1 MDFKKRMETL
11 RKAIHEHDYRYYV
24 LADPQITDFEY
35 DALMRELQELEQQH
49 PELITPDSPTQ
60 RVAGRPTKEFETV
73 RHRYPMLS
81 LSNTYNEQDFRAFD
95 QRVRNALNAAY
106 SYVAE
111 LKIDGLAISLIYENG
126 LLVQGVTRGDGVQ
139 GDDITNNIR
148 TIRSIPLTIRPVE
161 GVPSDFEVRGEVYL
175 PRANFEKINAE
186 RAEQGDPL
194 YMNPR
199 NVAAGT
205 LKIQDPALV
214 AKRGLQMF
222 CYTLLSD
229 HPEAFGD
236 GQWAHLQT
244 LKKMGF
250 VVNPHVRH
258 FNAIE
263 EVMAFVDEWA
273 ERRNSLAYDI
283 DGVVVKVNRLDQQ
296 KILGHTAKS
305 PRWAIAFKFK
315 ALREE
320 TRINAITWQVG
331 RTGAITP
338 VAELEPV
345 LLAGTTVS
353 RATLHNMDEIRRKD
367 IRINDYVFIEKGG
380 DIIPKVVAVLP
391 EKRDS
396 KSKPTMAP
404 VICPSCST
412 ALVQTE
418 GEAALRCPNPRCPEQ
433 IKRRLEHFA
442 GRGAMDING
451 LGSALIDVLVE
462 KGAIVDVSDLYDLKM
477 DDLTGLERMGDK
489 SAARVL
495 EGLEASKRKEA
506 YRLLFAL
513 GIPFIGITASKIIL
527 QTLGSIDALWQ
538 AEPEQ
543 LLEIDGLGEKM
554 VDSITAYWKDST
566 HQRIYRRL
574 KDAGLNTKAQA
585 PDTDKNK
592 VLAGKH
598 FVLTGTLPGMS
609 RAEATHLIEERGGRV
624 VSSVSKKTDYVL
636 AGEKPG
642 SKLDK
647 AEKLGIRV
655 LNKEQFL
662 EIIGDK

>member
-1 MDFKKRMETL
+1 MEAL
-11 RKAIHEHDYRYYV
+11 REAIHEHDYRYYV
-24 LADPQITDFEY
+24 LADPRITDFEY
-35 DALMRELQELEQQH
+35 DALMHELQELERQH
-49 PELITPDSPTQ
+49 PEFVTADSPTQ
-60 RVAGRPTKEFETV
+60 RVSGQPTREFETV
-73 RHRYPMLS
+73 THRYPMLS

-95 QRVRNALNAAY
+95 QRVSAALKERY

-111 LKIDGLAISLIYENG
+111 LKIDGLAISLIYEGG

-139 GDDITNNIR
+139 GDDITNNLR
-148 TIRSIPLTIRPVE
+148 TIRSIPLSIRKVE
-161 GVPSDFEVRGEVYL
+161 GVPTDFEVRGEVYL
-175 PRANFEKINAE
+175 PRANFDKINAE

-222 CYTLLSD
+222 CYTILSD

-258 FNAIE
+258 LNTIE
-263 EVMAFVDEWA
+263 EVVAFVDEWA
-273 ERRNSLAYDI
+273 ERRNSLPYDI
-283 DGVVVKVNRLDQQ
+283 DGVVVKVNKLDQQ

-320 TRINAITWQVG
+320 TRIHAITWQVG
-331 RTGAITP
+331 RTGTITP

-367 IRINDYVFIEKGG
+367 IRVNDFVFIEKGG
-380 DIIPKVVAVLP
+380 DIIPKVVAVLT
-391 EKRDS
+391 EKRS
-396 KSKPTMAP
+396 AESKPTLAP
-404 VICPSCST
+404 SVCPSCST
-412 ALVQTE
+412 TLVRIE
-418 GEAALRCPNPRCPEQ
+418 GEAALRCPNAHCPEQ
-433 IKRRLEHFA
+433 IKRRIEHFA

-451 LGSALIDVLVE
+451 LGSALIDVLVS
-462 KGAIVDVSDLYDLKM
+462 KGIINDVGDLYDLT
-477 DDLTGLERMGDK
+477 LENLSELERMGEK
-489 SAARVL
+489 SAIRVL
-495 EGLEASKRKEA
+495 EGLEASKKKEA

-513 GIPFIGITASKIIL
+513 GIPFIGITASKTIL
-527 QTLGSIDALWQ
+527 QTLGSIDALWH
-538 AEPEQ
+538 AGTER
-543 LLEIDGLGEKM
+543 LLEIDGIGEKM
-554 VDSITAYWKDST
+554 VESIIAYWKDSA
-566 HQRIYRRL
+566 HQRLYERL
-574 KDAGLNTKAQA
+574 KAAGLNTRAQKPA
-585 PDTDKNK
+585 ARLNM
-592 VLAGKH
+592 VLNGKQ
-598 FVLTGTLPGMS
+598 FVLTGALPDMS
-609 RAEATHLIEERGGRV
+609 RAEATKLIEERGGKV
-624 VSSVSKKTDYVL
+624 ISSVSKKTDYVL

-642 SKLDK
+642 SKLAK
-647 AEKLGIRV
+647 AQKLGIAV
-655 LNKEQFL
+655 INKEQFMEL
-662 EIIGDK
+662 IGVG